1 METEIE
7 RAAAILRAGGLV
19 AFPTE
24 TVYGLGAD
32 ASNRSAVQRLFAVK
46 RRPPSHP
53 LIVHLAD
60 ASWLEAW
67 ARDVS
72 SDASLL
78 ARHFW
83 PGPLTLIV
91 HRASRVP
98 DEVTGGQDTV
108 GLRVPAHPVAH
119 ALLACFGRG
128 IAAPSANRFGAVSPT
143 RADHVRA
150 DLGADVDLV
159 LDGGASEVGIE
170 STIVDVSQTRPAL
183 LRPGWITASAIETV
197 LGVRLAVPDADRP
210 RTPGTLEAHYAPQT
224 AVEVVDERELLS
236 RARNARRAAVLA
248 FNPVGADV
256 PVAAFRQASRDPAQY
271 AHALYAT
278 LRELDRTG
286 ADIILVER
294 PPDGPEWS
302 GVCDRLQRASHR
314 TR

>member
-1 METEIE
+1 MNTEIE
-7 RAAAILRAGGLV
+7 RAAAILRSGGLV

-60 ASWLEAW
+60 ASWLDAW
-67 ARDVS
+67 AREVS
-72 SDASLL
+72 SHASLL

-83 PGPLTLIV
+83 PGPLTLIL
-91 HRASRVP
+91 HRAPRVP

-119 ALLACFGRG
+119 ALLECFGRG
-128 IAAPSANRFGAVSPT
+128 IAAPSANRFGAISPT

-197 LGVRLAVPDADRP
+197 LGVTLDVADADRP
-210 RTPGTLEAHYAPQT
+210 RAPGTLEAHYAPQT
-224 AVEVVDERELLS
+224 AVEVLDERELVS
-236 RARNARRAAVLA
+236 RARTARRAAVLA
-248 FNPVGADV
+248 FNPVGADI
-256 PVAAFRQASRDPAQY
+256 PLASFRQASRDPAEY

-278 LRELDRTG
+278 LRELDRTD
-286 ADIILVER
+286 ADVILVER
-294 PPDGPEWS
+294 PPDGLEWS
-302 GVCDRLQRASHR
+302 GVRDRLQRASHR